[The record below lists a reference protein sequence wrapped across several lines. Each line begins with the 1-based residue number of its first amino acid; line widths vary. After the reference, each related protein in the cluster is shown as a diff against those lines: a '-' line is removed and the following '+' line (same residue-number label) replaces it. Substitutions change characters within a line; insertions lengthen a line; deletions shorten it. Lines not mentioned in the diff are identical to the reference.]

1 MSFASGFVTGLA
13 KSVDDQ
19 LKNDML
25 RTQKRMDGMEQYR
38 VTRGRADRE
47 RKQKEQNEVAE
58 LLQKFAS
65 SYTNG
70 DLDYAEQ
77 IFLTAGGNIKDAS
90 DYYDVLKKNEAVSK
104 NFKIENH
111 VTFGERVRGKDTT
124 AAQIAENYI
133 RGVTTDYKD
142 KESVKGVGLMSLFD
156 RGNFD
161 KQVDSQVGKQVST
174 TPNAFGLVKREPN
187 QRATFD
193 HSGTIAYKENE
204 KNNRRKYGSNYVEDL
219 ISLEEEYSYET
230 DNTKKKDL
238 NAKIKKRRADIIT
251 EAAGKNKDSK
261 TSFFSK
267 PNRDTIVKSAISST
281 MRKYEKKGIDGTIT
295 IALEGNEVDIFN
307 SKDTAIRNLVK
318 TWSPAG
324 DAFLNQ
330 DITNEQTILNNE
342 IKAYKLDNYADK
354 NKRTEKF
361 VDVTNMA
368 DALAKTKPTVVN
380 GKVTREAEIK
390 KGQMVINPEGV
401 IKLWNGE
408 EWI

>member
-1 MSFASGFVTGLA
+1 MSFATGFVTGLA

-38 VTRGRADRE
+38 VTRRRADKE
-47 RKQKEQNEVAE
+47 RKTKELDEVAD
-58 LLQKFAS
+58 LIRQFAS
-65 SYTNG
+65 FTGG
-70 DLDYAEQ
+70 DIDKAKQLYDSQGGTITGGTAFYKTLDENRNS
-77 IFLTAGGNIKDAS
+77 LKDFDINTIA
-90 DYYDVLKKNEAVSK
+90 D
-104 NFKIENH
+104 FKERTLSED
-111 VTFGERVRGKDTT
+111 VTFNDLAK
-124 AAQIAENYI
+124 NY
-133 RGVTTDYKD
+133 
-142 KESVKGVGLMSLFD
+142 VKGVNRYDNEPIKASGLLSIFD
-156 RGNFD
+156 RGKFGE
-161 KQVDSQVGKQVST
+161 QVDKRVDEQAPIGSSADYGKYDST
-174 TPNAFGLVKREPN
+174 PATIKRGN
-187 QRATFD
+187 LIQA
-193 HSGTIAYKENE
+193 IKYE
-204 KNNRRKYGSNYVEDL
+204 KDNRRKYGSNYVEDL
-219 ISLEEEYSYET
+219 ISLEEAYSYET
-230 DNTKKKDL
+230 DDTKKKDL
-238 NAKIKKRRADIIT
+238 NAKIKKRRADIIA

-307 SKDTAIRNLVK
+307 SKATAISNLVK

-361 VDVTNMA
+361 VNVTSMA
-368 DALAKTKPTVVN
+368 EALAKTKPTIVN
-380 GKVTREAEIK
+380 GKVTKEAEIK

>member
-1 MSFASGFVTGLA
+1 MSFATGFVTGLA

-38 VTRGRADRE
+38 VTRRRADKE
-47 RKQKEQNEVAE
+47 RKTKELDEVAD
-58 LLQKFAS
+58 LIKQFAS
-65 SYTNG
+65 FTGG
-70 DLDYAEQ
+70 DIDKAKQLYDSQ
-77 IFLTAGGNIKDAS
+77 GGTIAGGTAFYKTLDENRNTLRDFDINTIA
-90 DYYDVLKKNEAVSK
+90 E
-104 NFKIENH
+104 FKERTLSED
-111 VTFGERVRGKDTT
+111 VTFNDLAK
-124 AAQIAENYI
+124 NY
-133 RGVTTDYKD
+133 
-142 KESVKGVGLMSLFD
+142 VKGVNRYDNESIKASGLLSIFD
-156 RGNFD
+156 RGKFGE
-161 KQVDSQVGKQVST
+161 QVDKRVDEQAPIGSSADYGKYEST
-174 TPNAFGLVKREPN
+174 PATIKRGN
-187 QRATFD
+187 LIQARK
-193 HSGTIAYKENE
+193 YE
-204 KNNRRKYGSNYVEDL
+204 KDNRRKYGSTYVGDL
-219 ISLEEEYSYET
+219 ISLEEELSYET
-230 DNTKKKDL
+230 DDTKKTALK
-238 NAKIKKRRADIIT
+238 AKIKQRRSDIIA
-251 EAAGKNKDSK
+251 EAASKNKDSK

-307 SKDTAIRNLVK
+307 SKATAISNLVK

-380 GKVTREAEIK
+380 GKVTKEAEIK

-408 EWI
+408 QWI

>member
-38 VTRGRADRE
+38 VTRGRADIE

-204 KNNRRKYGSNYVEDL
+204 KNNRRKYGTNYVGDL
-219 ISLEEEYSYET
+219 IILEGELSNET
-230 DNTKKKDL
+230 DPTKKKDL
-238 NAKIKKRRADIIT
+238 EAEIRTRRNDVLV
-251 EAAGKNKDSK
+251 EAAGKNKNDGS

-267 PNRDTIVKSAISST
+267 PNRDTIVKSAIDAT
-281 MRKYEKKGIDGTIT
+281 MKKYEQKSVDGTIT
-295 IALEGNEVDIFN
+295 LVMKGNEVDIFN
-307 SKDTAIRNLVK
+307 NKALAINNLRK
-318 TWSPAG
+318 TWAPAG
-324 DAFLNQ
+324 MHF
-330 DITNEQTILNNE
+330 
-342 IKAYKLDNYADK
+342 
-354 NKRTEKF
+354 
-361 VDVTNMA
+361 
-368 DALAKTKPTVVN
+368 
-380 GKVTREAEIK
+380 
-390 KGQMVINPEGV
+390 
-401 IKLWNGE
+401 
-408 EWI
+408 

>member
-1 MSFASGFVTGLA
+1 MSFATGFVTGLA

-38 VTRGRADRE
+38 VTRRRADKE
-47 RKQKEQNEVAE
+47 RKTKELDEVAD
-58 LLQKFAS
+58 LIKQFAS
-65 SYTNG
+65 FTGG
-70 DLDYAEQ
+70 DIDKAKQLYDSQ
-77 IFLTAGGNIKDAS
+77 GGTIAGGTAFYKTLDENRNTLRDFDINTIA
-90 DYYDVLKKNEAVSK
+90 E
-104 NFKIENH
+104 FKERTLSED
-111 VTFGERVRGKDTT
+111 VTFNDLAK
-124 AAQIAENYI
+124 NY
-133 RGVTTDYKD
+133 
-142 KESVKGVGLMSLFD
+142 VKGVNRYDNESIKASGLLSIFD
-156 RGNFD
+156 RGKFGE
-161 KQVDSQVGKQVST
+161 QVDKRVDEQAPIGSSADYGKYEST
-174 TPNAFGLVKREPN
+174 PATIKRGN
-187 QRATFD
+187 LIQARK
-193 HSGTIAYKENE
+193 YE
-204 KNNRRKYGSNYVEDL
+204 KDNRRKYGSTYVGDL
-219 ISLEEEYSYET
+219 ISLEEELSYET
-230 DNTKKKDL
+230 DDTKKTALK
-238 NAKIKKRRADIIT
+238 AKIKQRRSDIIA
-251 EAAGKNKDSK
+251 EAASKNKDSK

-307 SKDTAIRNLVK
+307 SKATAISNLVK

-380 GKVTREAEIK
+380 GKVTKEAEIK